1 MSNLLQILLILFLTV
16 LNGIFSMS
24 ETAIVSV
31 RRARL
36 QQRAE
41 AGDERARAA
50 LALTQRPDRFLSTVQ
65 IGITLIGILAGAFGG
80 AGLSEDL
87 ARWLV
92 RLGVAPG
99 ASKTLAFAA
108 VVAFITYL
116 SLVIGELVPKTLALG
131 NAESIAV
138 RVAKPMDLLSRAA
151 SPLVFLLAVSTNG
164 LLRLFGVRQGDEQ
177 PVTEDEINILIG
189 QGVKV
194 GAFAEEEQEIV
205 ERVFRTADRRVNTL
219 MTPRREVVY
228 LDVEDAWEEN
238 RRKIADAPH
247 SAFPVCAGSLDTILG
262 VASLKRIWLAGTN
275 GQPIDLRAVAV
286 EPLYTL
292 ETTRALSMLE
302 TFKQAAG
309 RHLAL
314 VVDEYGNVVGLVTL
328 HDVLEGI
335 VGEVPGV
342 TGALGPDL
350 SAVRREDGSWLLD
363 GMLPVSE
370 MVHLLD
376 LKAAPEDADDYNTL
390 GGFVMARLGHIPAVG
405 ERFAWGDLRFEV
417 MDMDGHRV
425 DKVLVTPAPAPDEP
439 QG

>member
-1 MSNLLQILLILFLTV
+1 VSNLLQILLILFLTV

-41 AGDERARAA
+41 AGDERARGA

-92 RLGVAPG
+92 GLGVSPG
-99 ASKTLAFAA
+99 ASKTLGFTA

-131 NAESIAV
+131 NAENIAV

-164 LLRLFGVRQGDEQ
+164 LLRLLGVRQGDEQ

-194 GAFAEEEQEIV
+194 GAFAEEEREIV

-262 VASLKRIWLAGTN
+262 VAALKRIWLAGTN

-335 VGEVPGV
+335 VGEVPGAA
-342 TGALGPDL
+342 GALGPDL

-370 MVHLLD
+370 MIHLLD
-376 LKAAPEDADDYNTL
+376 LKAAPEDAEDYNTL

-405 ERFAWGDLRFEV
+405 ERFAWADLRFEV

-425 DKVLVTPAPAPDEP
+425 DKVLVTPAQKETVA
-439 QG
+439 